1 MNNYKIIHLDLNKPK
16 KKKDKEKED
25 IVNAVLVVKAGM
37 ELKHEQIIRQISSI
51 EGVDYVEEL

>member
-1 MNNYKIIHLDLNKPK
+1 MLI
-16 KKKDKEKED
+16 
-25 IVNAVLVVKAGM
+25 LVVKAGM